1 MSDQSFSSPHMASP
15 LTPDSLPASTASQT
29 YAFPASDIQNPTA
42 SASLP
47 SSGPKR
53 SRLSIDWS
61 SYEKATQNN
70 EEAWKRK
77 RLERASRQSQVW
89 GSSGS
94 SISRTSSLVPSY
106 PIVQADPPLP
116 LTSKPGIRA
125 PATTECAGAGVTTT
139 SSSLCPMS
147 VLRPP
152 TSDAQRVIEL
162 ETDGDDD
169 DAFLKRLMAQ
179 ADQMRQVEKKLEE
192 QLDACSLDPN
202 KNNDERITTQSKPSV
217 MGQRRIDIMTD
228 TRDERRSACT
238 AW

>member
-1 MSDQSFSSPHMASP
+1 
-15 LTPDSLPASTASQT
+15 
-29 YAFPASDIQNPTA
+29 
-42 SASLP
+42 
-47 SSGPKR
+47 
-53 SRLSIDWS
+53 
-61 SYEKATQNN
+61 
-70 EEAWKRK
+70 
-77 RLERASRQSQVW
+77 
-89 GSSGS
+89 
-94 SISRTSSLVPSY
+94 
-106 PIVQADPPLP
+106 
-116 LTSKPGIRA
+116 
-125 PATTECAGAGVTTT
+125 
-139 SSSLCPMS
+139 MS